1 MKKLDLGL
9 LSNKQNKELIIF
21 LILTIVIIS
30 LDFSFV
36 LKSQWTNLLDM
47 NQQLS
52 QTRQKILKSDVDEL
66 RIDRLRE
73 RLEELS
79 KTVTIAKQG
88 IIEEGQIP
96 TLMEKISKLA
106 DVVNLK
112 IMQMIPQKEIRDS
125 NRFSTSAGEEYYIQP
140 ISLIARGDYHSL
152 GKFLNKLEAYQVLI
166 ALKTIDIIP
175 GSSRAAMQHNVR
187 LSVFIFV
194 VKKV

>member
-9 LSNKQNKELIIF
+9 LSDKQNKELIIF
-21 LILTIVIIS
+21 LVLTIVIIS

-36 LKSQWTNLLDM
+36 LKSQWRNLLDM

-66 RIDRLRE
+66 RIDQLKE

-88 IIEEGQIP
+88 IIEKEQVP
-96 TLMEKISKLA
+96 DLMEKISKLA
-106 DVVNLK
+106 DEVNLK
-112 IMQMIPQKEIRDS
+112 IMQMIPQREISDS
-125 NRFSTSAGEEYYIQP
+125 NRFSTSAGEEYCIQP

-152 GKFLNKLEAYQVLI
+152 GKFLNMLEAYQVLI
-166 ALKTIDIIP
+166 NVKTIDIIP
-175 GSSRAAMQHNVR
+175 GSSRTAIQHNIR
-187 LSVFIFV
+187 LSIFIFV